1 MRIKAKVTKDGVV
14 LKFSGFFDHTME
26 AIYRATVERVYE
38 ENRPH
43 VIFDFTYLTGLNQV
57 GLGLLLMTLSG
68 LQRHNMLCSFVNPNA
83 RILLGLDQTKMT
95 DFVFVCSSEREA
107 WAQG

>member
-1 MRIKAKVTKDGVV
+1 MRIKAKVTRDGVV
-14 LKFSGFFDHTME
+14 IKFSGLFDHTME
-26 AIYRATVERVYE
+26 GIYRATVERVYE

-43 VIFDFTYLTGLNQV
+43 VIFDFTYLTDLNQV

-68 LQRHNMLCSFVNPNA
+68 LHRRNMLCSFVNPNP
-83 RILLGLDQTKMT
+83 RILLGLEQTTMT
-95 DFVFVCSSEREA
+95 DYVHVCNSEHEA

>member
-1 MRIKAKVTKDGVV
+1 MRIKAKVTSDGVV
-14 LKFSGFFDHTME
+14 IKFSGFFDHTME

-43 VIFDFTYLTGLNQV
+43 VIFDFTYLTDLNHV

-68 LQRHNMLCSFVNPNA
+68 LHSRNTLCSLVNPNA
-83 RILLGLDQTKMT
+83 RILLGLEQTYLT
-95 DFVFVCSSEREA
+95 SVVHVCSSEREA